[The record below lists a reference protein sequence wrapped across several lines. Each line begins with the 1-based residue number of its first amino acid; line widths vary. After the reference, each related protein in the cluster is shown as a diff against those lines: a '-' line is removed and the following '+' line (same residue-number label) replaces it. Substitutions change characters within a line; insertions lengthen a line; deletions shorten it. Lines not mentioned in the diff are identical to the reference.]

1 VADDDATMFL
11 RQSASD
17 LLWGMSHRKA
27 FAHAVPQV
35 RLARQLEA
43 AIPPAPA
50 LGQLLSPDSLVAP
63 IPNLRGPGVAP
74 QLPTDRRRRPVKRR
88 SNFVL
93 RSTACMQ
100 AVDLNALL
108 KAELAITL
116 SHRHNTLAGV
126 ALVSW
131 TQGVSSTPRPFG
143 SITDASGI
151 LGRPVKPG

>member
-1 VADDDATMFL
+1 MTHHTAC
-11 RQSASD
+11 
-17 LLWGMSHRKA
+17 
-27 FAHAVPQV
+27 AHAVPEA
-35 RLARQLEA
+35 RMARQLEA

-50 LGQLLSPDSLVAP
+50 CGQLLSPDRLVAP
-63 IPNLRGPGVAP
+63 IPNLRGRGVAP
-74 QLPTDRRRRPVKRR
+74 QLPPDRRRRPVKRR

-126 ALVSW
+126 ALVS
-131 TQGVSSTPRPFG
+131 
-143 SITDASGI
+143 
-151 LGRPVKPG
+151 

>member
-1 VADDDATMFL
+1 MADDDATMFQ

-27 FAHAVPQV
+27 IAHAVPQV

-43 AIPPAPA
+43 AILPAPA
-50 LGQLLSPDSLVAP
+50 LGQLLGPDRLVAAGP
-63 IPNLRGPGVAP
+63 DLGTLRVTP
-74 QLPTDRRRRPVKRR
+74 QFSTDRRRRPVERR
-88 SNFVL
+88 CNFVL

-126 ALVSW
+126 ALVS
-131 TQGVSSTPRPFG
+131 
-143 SITDASGI
+143 
-151 LGRPVKPG
+151 

>member
-1 VADDDATMFL
+1 MLV

-27 FAHAVPQV
+27 FAHAVSQV

-43 AIPPAPA
+43 AIPPSPA
-50 LGQLLSPDSLVAP
+50 LGQLLRPDRLIAARP
-63 IPNLRGPGVAP
+63 DLGRPGVAP
-74 QLPTDRRRRPVKRR
+74 NFTTDRRRRPVQRR
-88 SNFVL
+88 SNLVL

-100 AVDLNALL
+100 AVDLNALF

-126 ALVSW
+126 ALVS
-131 TQGVSSTPRPFG
+131 
-143 SITDASGI
+143 
-151 LGRPVKPG
+151 

>member
-1 VADDDATMFL
+1 MADGDATMVQ
-11 RQSASD
+11 RQAASN

-43 AIPPAPA
+43 AIPPPPA
-50 LGQLLSPDSLVAP
+50 LGQLLSPDRLIAARP
-63 IPNLRGPGVAP
+63 DLGGLRVAP
-74 QLPTDRRRRPVKRR
+74 QLPTNRRPRPIKRR
-88 SNFVL
+88 CNLFL

-100 AVDLNALL
+100 AVDLNPLL

-131 TQGVSSTPRPFG
+131 TPGTHTPCRLRF
-143 SITDASGI
+143 
-151 LGRPVKPG
+151 R

>member
-1 VADDDATMFL
+1 MADDDATMFQ

-43 AIPPAPA
+43 AIPLSPA
-50 LGQLLSPDSLVAP
+50 LGQLLRPDRFVATR
-63 IPNLRGPGVAP
+63 PNLGRPGVAP

-88 SNFVL
+88 RNFVL
-93 RSTACMQ
+93 RSTGCMQ

-126 ALVSW
+126 ALVS
-131 TQGVSSTPRPFG
+131 
-143 SITDASGI
+143 
-151 LGRPVKPG
+151 

>member
-1 VADDDATMFL
+1 MADDDATMFQ
-11 RQSASD
+11 RQPARD

-43 AIPPAPA
+43 TILAAPA
-50 LGQLLSPDSLVAP
+50 LGQSLRPDRLVTPSPHFGGS
-63 IPNLRGPGVAP
+63 GVAP
-74 QLPTDRRRRPVKRR
+74 QFSTDRRRRPVERR

-93 RSTACMQ
+93 RYTACMQ
-100 AVDLNALL
+100 AVYLNPLF

-126 ALVSW
+126 ALVS
-131 TQGVSSTPRPFG
+131 
-143 SITDASGI
+143 
-151 LGRPVKPG
+151 

>member
-1 VADDDATMFL
+1 MTDDDTTMFQ

-27 FAHAVPQV
+27 IAHAVPQV

-50 LGQLLSPDSLVAP
+50 LGQLLSPDRLIASG
-63 IPNLRGPGVAP
+63 PNLRGPGVAP
-74 QLPTDRRRRPVKRR
+74 QLPTDRRRRSVKRR

-93 RSTACMQ
+93 RSTACTQ

-116 SHRHNTLAGV
+116 SHRHNTLQVLHLCREPKGHPV
-126 ALVSW
+126 RRGFSI
-131 TQGVSSTPRPFG
+131 
-143 SITDASGI
+143 ITDAGVYWI
-151 LGRPVKPG
+151 TRFRG